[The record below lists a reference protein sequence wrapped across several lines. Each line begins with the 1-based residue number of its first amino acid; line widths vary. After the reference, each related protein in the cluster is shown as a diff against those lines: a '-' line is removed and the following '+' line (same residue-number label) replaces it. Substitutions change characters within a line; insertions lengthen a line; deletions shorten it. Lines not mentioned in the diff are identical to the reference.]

1 MDLMNDEYDIDEPKE
16 RNIIKGDY
24 DDDNMGNGFSIINS
38 YKDIDLNDINDLESI
53 VKNDEIS
60 VDRKLEYFYSKLNS
74 NIFDIFRIVADYE
87 NIYIISGEGLIIY
100 VCMLLS
106 KFYSF
111 KNEEDKNILSFDN
124 SLNMISVVYYIEK
137 ILSDI
142 CACNSNFHIIFFN
155 VFNIFFEKKK
165 NKLFQNYNLLRNAFI
180 IHCKKNL
187 IPYFIFNNW
196 YNDENY
202 NIYLIKYKPLFMF
215 VEDSSSFLYAFNKY
229 YVSNVNTHNKENN
242 VNINQEKKN
251 IFVDN
256 DKNINGDHYDDDDDD
271 KNIEKKKNY
280 KEYIYKKNIYDTYNN
295 DIREMSLCFYFLLLN
310 NILRDIKC
318 VFFFNLESEKN
329 TINAFSINYTGV
341 NFEAMKQLND
351 KASLLFDNV
360 YYEKKENSNTEE
372 INDKVSK
379 KGCNINDCDS
389 SNVLYINIQ
398 NIKDYDILYKE
409 DNKNYNDVEN
419 KMLDRFMNNVK
430 EQNVDLKNMA
440 LHIFFC
446 KIIEEK
452 EHVMDMKKKEYKYF
466 HLVMK
471 ILFLHNYLLE
481 KMNML
486 NLCIDN
492 LNEFNDIYKIIK
504 EAVHI
509 HICDYLDV
517 YNFLLKLLQR
527 YEYSN
532 ILKSIRN
539 SDLLNFF
546 NSSIIQNLINFLC
559 QKISQDVFII
569 EYDDM
574 PFEDKDNFEMSYKN
588 ILKEKY
594 ECLFPIDLSFLR
606 DDISM
611 LCKRGDD
618 ATNNANEDNIIN
630 SNDDRLEV
638 VSKNKEVNDDNKN
651 IVTINLIRIKNE
663 LVETF
668 FYLNDISHNNNNNN
682 NCEVDNMIEEKKR
695 EMVLKIIFI
704 NKCLEYDNNFFELT
718 GMLHI
723 SERENVVDIF
733 NSYMKLS
740 SLSRNL
746 PFANQKDEK
755 YKLRRQQKDERR
767 KAIIAKYFY
776 ISSLHHPIVISEN
789 HPWIKYYSYNIEKLY
804 DYLRNEEKKKGITQ
818 RMKVLFDS
826 SSERE
831 DDEKDGDTEIVK
843 INNITSDVKNKNKKN
858 KRLSDS
864 KHTNEKTIIKK
875 KLCTN
880 IKLKKNNDIFE
891 ILDDHFDEDSDRPE
905 DMNSINEHGNK
916 KEDSSNK
923 KGKNETKVGKKGSK
937 NSNATTLSRKDE
949 ILKKKELSNEKKT
962 YEVDLER
969 YNNLEQKIVKLASDD
984 SYAEMNIWSLDIIS
998 GYNRLVDVYNFNNI
1012 TNLIKSVDLQ
1022 IKISMKVLNSMFH
1035 IIMYTK
1041 LKNIKTGKQ
1050 KSDAIRSIILIY
1062 RLTNDIFNKFKE
1074 HLSEKDV
1081 VQIQTVLLSLGFQN
1095 SSYNLFEEYVKLK
1108 KDTYNNASS
1117 NDGKHEFGN
1126 KVDECVSSCKKGK
1139 ENKKEESN
1147 SKKKISK
1154 GKKENNDTK
1163 DVNLKKGFKKGDV
1176 NNSNTI
1182 KSLDDIYKYKLE
1194 SVKTYSELK
1203 IDENKEHE
1211 FQLYYMYYLLDRT
1224 TGNIK
1229 DSRVLFTL
1237 DTWQYNILNLVDRRK
1252 SILVS
1257 CPTSSGKTFICYY
1270 VMDKVLRLNND
1281 SVVIY
1286 VAPNDTLALQIY
1298 HEVNGRFST
1307 KGYSKYGGNKLCSY
1321 MTDKYAEEKA
1331 LDSQIIIILPSILEN
1346 ILLSYYALNDMN
1358 ENMNVSKFIS
1368 KIEYIIFD
1376 EIHCIGDKEFYGSQ
1390 IENIIHL
1397 INCPF
1402 LALSATIGNINCFYS
1417 WLQNVLLKKGRSI
1430 NDLHLI
1436 KFYERF
1442 SDLILYV
1449 YTNKNL
1455 HHLNPLTCFNFR
1467 DILYKGIN
1475 KDFYCN
1481 PREIY
1486 EIIIILFEL
1495 ARKKNFYHLVEFL
1508 EPSFYFQYTRCINK
1522 KKFIYYMHSVK
1533 EMIVYL
1539 IQNNYINNLEYD
1551 MIIHILLSN
1560 YMKNSYY
1567 IRDENEEDIERKNKI
1582 NNNNNNNNNNYDNTK
1597 NIVDNEEVKTNDK
1610 VIKKSDKV
1618 VVKNLYKSTIRDN
1631 VPKEKLF
1638 QELYKRVNFDE
1649 KYISNRTNDLVKYT
1663 EMVNMEQEYLD
1674 SDKLIELLK
1683 KLEDINFLPC
1693 IVFNFERKELEDMT
1707 INLINELMKRQHDKY
1722 YGDEERAFNTKME
1735 NKMRREKYE
1744 NMLKQREMLL
1754 KMKSMSRNQRLE
1766 QNIDKEY
1773 LDMLIDDEIPE
1784 PPLDVSE
1791 EYDKDFYFCNQK
1803 VYCNYVTEIEDLIKD
1818 AQKAIEGRKYKSIL
1832 IEGLRRGI
1840 GLHYEVL
1847 PYKFTIIVESLFRL
1861 GFVKIIFSNKNLSL
1875 GINIPCR
1882 SIIFAGHTIE
1892 LNSLMFKQTS
1902 GRAGRRGFDLYGNI
1916 IIWNINFKNLKRL
1929 ITSPLQT
1936 LSGTY
1941 SVNFTNICRSMLLY
1955 NSLKRIREN
1964 EEGILKNKVIVNKP
1978 NKKKKKDE
1986 TLSVAEKEEIFE
1998 KNRAINVN
2006 YFSRINGIL
2015 SLFFNSLYYIN
2026 SFEESKQ
2033 NYNNMNNVVV
2043 SGDNVCS
2050 LTINYQNGNENGKGH
2065 INNISTCTTTST
2077 SSVNNM
2083 ENNNN
2088 SNMNGCGDKKSEGS
2102 ERHDMIQHILHE
2114 FNEYKENDKL
2124 SKFIN
2129 REYEYNELLVEL
2141 LTNRKMKNNKLKEEK
2156 KMNELCFMTR
2166 AHFHIFL
2173 NVLIEM
2179 EALDEEGNIINL
2191 TELSIFLK
2199 KEYDNNLIITY
2210 LLIKKVLHNIIG
2222 DNTFLSSSVVISLNR
2237 IIDSITFEKN
2247 YYRSIIVDDATRG
2260 QFILLFILSHF
2271 INKRK
2276 ENKIALTKALINS
2289 QYEENKSKL
2298 ELFSSYYFPLLHAL
2312 PSSIQKHIDHIE
2324 NILLKYL
2331 VNYCLVVL
2339 IKLNLLNKKKA
2350 YLLPYTK
2357 LYIFQQHPCVS
2368 LKDIF
2373 PKKQKADYFKF
2384 YESKLRDYKVRS
2396 PFLVS
2401 LFKGD
2406 DFKSLDELLYT
2417 CLQDFD
2423 LRKDM
2428 LPDIVE
2434 NYVSFYKYEDGIIKE
2449 EKICLN
2455 NSYILDYYIHG
2466 KYDVLRNKNNLGQYT
2481 WYIIDRFINS
2491 LKNIE
2496 HFLYEVKRERLLLSS
2511 DVFYTNLNTLKDYLE
2526 RNFKS
2531 INSLH
2536 VKNN

>member
-24 DDDNMGNGFSIINS
+24 DDDNMGNNGFSIINS
-38 YKDIDLNDINDLESI
+38 YKDIDVNDVNDLESI

-229 YVSNVNTHNKENN
+229 YVSNVNTDNKENN

-256 DKNINGDHYDDDDDD
+256 DKNINGDHYDDDVE
-271 KNIEKKKNY
+271 NVEKKKNY
-280 KEYIYKKNIYDTYNN
+280 KEYIYKKNIYDSYNN

-360 YYEKKENSNTEE
+360 YYEKKENSNREE

-379 KGCNINDCDS
+379 QGCNLNDSDS

-419 KMLDRFMNNVK
+419 QMLNRFMNNV
-430 EQNVDLKNMA
+430 EEENVDLKNMA
-440 LHIFFC
+440 LHIFFY
-446 KIIEEK
+446 KIIDER
-452 EHVMDMKKKEYKYF
+452 EHVVHMNKKEYKYF

-504 EAVHI
+504 EAVHT

-606 DDISM
+606 DDINM
-611 LCKRGDD
+611 LCKRGDV
-618 ATNNANEDNIIN
+618 TNDDNEDNIIN

-668 FYLNDISHNNNNNN
+668 FYLNDISHNNNNNNN

-746 PFANQKDEK
+746 PFANQKDDK

-831 DDEKDGDTEIVK
+831 DDEKDGNHEIVK
-843 INNITSDVKNKNKKN
+843 ISNISSDLKNKNKKN

-864 KHTNEKTIIKK
+864 KHTNEKTIMKK

-984 SYAEMNIWSLDIIS
+984 SYAEMNVWSLDIIS

-1108 KDTYNNASS
+1108 KDTYNASS
-1117 NDGKHEFGN
+1117 NDGKDEAGN
-1126 KVDECVSSCKKGK
+1126 KVDECVSSGKKGK

-1163 DVNLKKGFKKGDV
+1163 DVNLKKASKKGDV
-1176 NNSNTI
+1176 NNSNSII

-1560 YMKNSYY
+1560 YMKNSFY

-1582 NNNNNNNNNNYDNTK
+1582 NDNNNNNIINCDNTK
-1597 NIVDNEEVKTNDK
+1597 NNVDDEDVKTNDK

-1631 VPKEKLF
+1631 APKEKLF

-1964 EEGILKNKVIVNKP
+1964 EEGSLKNKVIVNKP

-2026 SFEESKQ
+2026 SFQESEQ

-2050 LTINYQNGNENGKGH
+2050 LRTNCQNENENGKGH

-2102 ERHDMIQHILHE
+2102 ERHEMIQHILHE

-2141 LTNRKMKNNKLKEEK
+2141 LTNRKMKNNKLQEEK
-2156 KMNELCFMTR
+2156 KINELCFMTR

-2247 YYRSIIVDDATRG
+2247 YYRSIIVDDSTRG

-2312 PSSIQKHIDHIE
+2312 PTSIQKHIDHIE

-2357 LYIFQQHPCVS
+2357 LYIFEQHPCVS

-2373 PKKQKADYFKF
+2373 PKKENADYFKF

-2406 DFKSLDELLYT
+2406 NFKSLDELLYT